1 MRIATAADER
11 IAWRGQPI
19 GAGRTML
26 SVPRESKNGARLVE
40 PGEEVGV
47 GVGALPPPPEHAES
61 ITSAEPESSRRIATD
76 ITRPQS

>member
-47 GVGALPPPPEHAES
+47 GVGALPHPPEHADS
-61 ITSAEPESSRRIATD
+61 ITNAEPESSRRIATD
-76 ITRPQS
+76 ITRPQG